1 MRSVSAEGN
10 ARLTAA
16 TALALLVL
24 LAAEGA
30 TIPFIGRLTVLH
42 MFLGMLLVPVVLLKV
57 VATAWRFGGYY
68 LGRPAY
74 VRRGPPH
81 AFLRL
86 AVAPL
91 VVASTTILFG
101 TGILLIALHPQ
112 RGLLLGLHKASF
124 VVWFAAVGVHVLA
137 HVLNVRAL
145 VGADLRPNERGA
157 RLRQGVVAAAV
168 ACGLV
173 LAAATLPEVH
183 AWVDW
188 ARLAHGGGEH

>member
-1 MRSVSAEGN
+1 MSAEGN

-16 TALALLVL
+16 TAAALLVL
-24 LAAEGA
+24 LAAEGT
-30 TIPFIGRLTVLH
+30 TIPFIGQLTVLH
-42 MFLGMLLVPVVLLKV
+42 MFLGMLLVPVVVLKL
-57 VATAWRFGGYY
+57 ASTAWRFAGYY

-81 AFLRL
+81 LLIRV

-91 VVASTTILFG
+91 VVASTAVLFG

-112 RGLLLGLHKASF
+112 RGLLLGLHKAAF
-124 VVWFAAVGVHVLA
+124 LVWFAAVGVHVLA
-137 HVLNVRAL
+137 HLLNVRAL
-145 VGADLRPNERGA
+145 VGADLRPRQRGA
-157 RLRQGVVAAAV
+157 RLRQAAVAAAI

-173 LAAATLPEVH
+173 LAVATLPEAH

-188 ARLAHGGGEH
+188 ARLAQGGREH